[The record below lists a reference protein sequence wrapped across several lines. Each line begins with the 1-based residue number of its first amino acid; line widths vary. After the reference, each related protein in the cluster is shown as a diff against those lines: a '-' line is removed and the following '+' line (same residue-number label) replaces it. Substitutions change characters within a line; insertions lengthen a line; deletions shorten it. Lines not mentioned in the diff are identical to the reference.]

1 MTLWE
6 IITYID
12 WGLFFIV
19 SLTVLYM
26 FIFTFASR
34 FSRHSETPK
43 ARRENR
49 FIILIPA
56 YKAGRNVEQTV
67 NSALGQSYPQR
78 LFDVTVISDHCDEM
92 TNFRLAQQPITLL
105 TPNFKKSSKIKS
117 LQLAINNLPQ
127 FKIYDIVVILEA
139 GNVVEPEFLAQMND
153 AYEAA
158 GTKAIQAHMLSQN
171 RDTAP
176 ARLSAVFEEINNS
189 IFRRGHITL
198 GLSSATA
205 SSGIAF
211 DFNWF
216 KKTISTADV
225 SWGDKELE
233 LQLLRQHVYV
243 DYFDDIAVFDEKA
256 RRAEEFNRQRTS
268 WVRSQ
273 YTTIARN
280 IHYLPGAILSRHY
293 DLIDKILQWM
303 LMPRLILMILII
315 FMGAVLPFFYF
326 SMALKWWFLFATVVF
341 IFALA
346 TPNYL
351 VDDKWDKTFY
361 LMPIILL
368 SSVLSR
374 FKIGQKMKAYVN
386 KKL

>member
-1 MTLWE
+1 M
-6 IITYID
+6 
-12 WGLFFIV
+12 
-19 SLTVLYM
+19 
-26 FIFTFASR
+26 
-34 FSRHSETPK
+34 
-43 ARRENR
+43 
-49 FIILIPA
+49 
-56 YKAGRNVEQTV
+56 
-67 NSALGQSYPQR
+67 
-78 LFDVTVISDHCDEM
+78 
-92 TNFRLAQQPITLL
+92 
-105 TPNFKKSSKIKS
+105 
-117 LQLAINNLPQ
+117 
-127 FKIYDIVVILEA
+127 
-139 GNVVEPEFLAQMND
+139 
-153 AYEAA
+153 
-158 GTKAIQAHMLSQN
+158 
-171 RDTAP
+171 
-176 ARLSAVFEEINNS
+176 
-189 IFRRGHITL
+189 
-198 GLSSATA
+198 
-205 SSGIAF
+205 
-211 DFNWF
+211 
-216 KKTISTADV
+216 
-225 SWGDKELE
+225 
-233 LQLLRQHVYV
+233 
-243 DYFDDIAVFDEKA
+243 FDEKA

-346 TPNYL
+346 TPYYL